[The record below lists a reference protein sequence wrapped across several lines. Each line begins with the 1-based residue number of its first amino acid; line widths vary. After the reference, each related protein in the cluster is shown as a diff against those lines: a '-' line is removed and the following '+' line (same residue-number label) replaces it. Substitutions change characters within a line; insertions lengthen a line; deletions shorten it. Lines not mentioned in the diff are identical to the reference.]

1 MHRILLIDDDQ
12 DLLLGVSRLL
22 KKNNFQVS
30 TLPGGQNIHE
40 EIKFFNP
47 DLIILDILLA
57 EEDGRDIC
65 IQLKENPATK
75 GIKII
80 LYSAF
85 SDTKDSYEIYGAD
98 GFILKPFGGSHL
110 IEAINFHLNS
120 VTANS

>member
-12 DLLLGVSRLL
+12 DLLLGISRLL

-30 TLPGGQNIHE
+30 TLPGAQNIHE
-40 EIKFFNP
+40 EIKSFNP

-57 EEDGRDIC
+57 EEDGRDVC
-65 IQLKENPATK
+65 IQLKANPATK
-75 GIKII
+75 NIKII

-98 GFILKPFGGSHL
+98 GFISKPFDSGEL
-110 IEAINFHLNS
+110 IDTLNFHLDAVNAIS
-120 VTANS
+120 